1 MTEQNLPIIIGISTL
16 LIKLVPSLTIR
27 KTRLT
32 DELQNLHNDQNNNFN
47 HIMKIST
54 KFNLEQYIQE
64 QDSLKNFE
72 FAC

>member
-32 DELQNLHNDQNNNFN
+32 DELQNLHNDQNNIFN

-54 KFNLEQYIQE
+54 KFNLE
-64 QDSLKNFE
+64 
-72 FAC
+72 